1 MRIFLTFFCI
11 LLHFSAFSQPKLK
24 EYSYQIDLNI
34 GASPMITI
42 DHSQALIQAAI
53 SGTPYIINYKFKDSL
68 VTWMDTLSQ
77 NIPLQQYI
85 RDENGKALKLIRPT
99 KGNRKNKFQKL
110 LPGMDH
116 QQLAT
121 KVVDLNNDKK
131 KDVVLVGKGIM
142 PRFLDSTSMYYYLK
156 PYLNKNENYED
167 FHGLW
172 LTTEIEGFLI
182 TSILVDGLPIIF
194 VIYEY
199 ESLKRMKMMVN
210 LKTPIVLPLSDGDI
224 IGY

>member
-1 MRIFLTFFCI
+1 MRTFLTFFCI
-11 LLHFSAFSQPKLK
+11 LLHFSVSSQRELK
-24 EYSYQIDLNI
+24 EYPYQIDLNI
-34 GASPMITI
+34 GATPMITI
-42 DHSQALIQAAI
+42 DQSQALIQVAI
-53 SGTPYIINYKFKDSL
+53 SGTPYIFNYKFKDSL
-68 VTWMDTLSQ
+68 LRWMDTLPQ

-85 RDENGKALKLIRPT
+85 RDENGKDLKLIRPT

-116 QQLAT
+116 QQLASE
-121 KVVDLNNDKK
+121 VIDLNNDKK
-131 KDVVLVGKGIM
+131 KDVVLMGKGIM
-142 PRFLDSTSMYYYLK
+142 PKFIDSTTMYYYLM
-156 PYLNKNENYED
+156 PYLNKNGKYED
-167 FHGLW
+167 VHGLW

-210 LKTPIVLPLSDGDI
+210 LKMPIVLPLSDGDI